1 MLRLDILNQDQ
12 QVVIGK
18 VDHDKLPAPFSV
30 QHETLCTLGIKDYV
44 YQTGDQV
51 RLKTDET
58 GYFMVQ
64 LDETLAPSLIYLPQQ
79 EWLFKVPLAENLS
92 RSSVETAFQSHRH
105 HLMIRK
111 AYDFEI
117 KQYQNLSFNAHDQKQ
132 DSGAFL
138 HAYANVETRDDSVF
152 FAKNAIDGKYA
163 NHSHGSYPF
172 ASWGIN
178 QQADASLTIDFGRW
192 VEIDQIALL
201 FRADFPHDS
210 YWESV
215 TMLLSNGETLV
226 FSTRKSTD
234 FQRLTFPTVK
244 TKWVTLKKLEK
255 SEDVSPFP
263 ALTQIEVFGKNIEER
278 EI

>member
-1 MLRLDILNQDQ
+1 MLRLEILNQDQ

-30 QHETLCTLGIKDYV
+30 QHETCCTLGIKDYI
-44 YQTGDQV
+44 YQNGDQI

-58 GYFMVQ
+58 GYFMIQ
-64 LDETLAPSLIYLPQQ
+64 LDETLAPSLLYLLKK
-79 EWLFKVPLAENLS
+79 EWFFKVPLAENLS

-105 HLMIRK
+105 HLMVRK

-117 KQYQNLSFNAHDQKQ
+117 VQYQNLSFNAHDQKQ
-132 DSGAFL
+132 DSGAFP

-163 NHSHGSYPF
+163 NRSHGSYPF

-215 TMLLSNGETLV
+215 TMVLSNGETLL
-226 FSTRKSTD
+226 FSTSKSTD
-234 FQRLTFPTVK
+234 FQRLTFPAVK

-255 SEDVSPFP
+255 AEDTSPFP
-263 ALTQIEVFGKNIEER
+263 ALTQIEVFGKNRIGE
-278 EI
+278 